1 MKPEEF
7 LFKQKGSLFKGIVES
22 ERGYKNRKRGVI
34 YLSNTQLMIV
44 FKKGGE
50 CIIPLNTIKS
60 MILFRATGNRPNDRR
75 FSIRTH
81 TDESYVFFTNNI
93 RKTYRRLCEVLNN
106 LPNGRTFI
114 PPRHRQGLEL
124 SFETIVK
131 KLILIIA
138 SLAIIGFLAGLYW
151 FFNVVNNETVKLIV
165 ANIVVVIGIIAVIII
180 IIKWGN

>member
-7 LFKQKGSLFKGIVES
+7 LFKQKGSLFKGIIES

-60 MILFRATGNRPNDRR
+60 MTLFHATDNRPNNRR

-93 RKTYRRLCEVLNN
+93 TKTYRRLCEVLNN

-114 PPRHRQGLEL
+114 PPRRRLGL

-131 KLILIIA
+131 ILILITA

-151 FFNVVNNETVKLIV
+151 FFNVFNNETVKLIV

-180 IIKWGN
+180 IIKLEN

>member
-50 CIIPLNTIKS
+50 CIIPLNKIKS
-60 MILFRATGNRPNDRR
+60 MTLFRRNMYPSVTGNRPNDRR

-106 LPNGRTFI
+106 LPNGKTFI
-114 PPRHRQGLEL
+114 PPRRRQGLEL

-131 KLILIIA
+131 ILKLIIA
-138 SLAIIGFLAGLYW
+138 
-151 FFNVVNNETVKLIV
+151 
-165 ANIVVVIGIIAVIII
+165 
-180 IIKWGN
+180 